1 MRSAVARF
9 SEHTGVASPVGEAF
23 AYVTDQDQ
31 VAEWNDHVQ
40 RVEVVGGGPV
50 GVGTRLVQHRRR
62 GSRDFDLTF
71 QVTEHQAPT
80 RHTVTGT
87 VFGVDTT
94 MDFAVAERGTGT
106 RVTMT
111 AMVTG
116 KGVRALLAPVVARE
130 MRKSTVAALA
140 ELRQRL
146 GPAS

>member
-1 MRSAVARF
+1 MTRF
-9 SEHTGVASPVGEAF
+9 SEHTDVASPVGETF
-23 AYVTDQDQ
+23 AYVTDQDK

-40 RVEVVGGGPV
+40 RVDVVGGGPV

-62 GSRDFDLTF
+62 GRRDFDLTF
-71 QVTEHQAPT
+71 QVIEHQPPT

-94 MDFAVAERGTGT
+94 MDFAVASQGTGT

-111 AMVTG
+111 ATVTG
-116 KGVRALLAPVVARE
+116 KGARALLAPVVARE

-146 GPAS
+146 GPAG